1 MVTAI
6 EVRHLHKVFRI
17 PHEKRNTVFQAL
29 TGLLKP
35 ASYETFAALR
45 DINFTVEDGEM
56 FGIIGENGSG
66 KSTLLKLL
74 SRILVPTDG
83 SVMTRQQVTPFLEL
97 GVGFN
102 YDFTAAEN
110 IQIYGI
116 IMGLTPRD
124 IEEKVDEILQFAGL
138 DRFRDTKLRNFS
150 SGMQVRLAF
159 STAMRTNPQI
169 LLLDEVLAVGDMEF
183 QKKCLDVLERFKN
196 EGVTIVFVSHDL
208 EAVKKHCSRTLLLN
222 HGEQVILGETK
233 EVVVKYERTVR
244 GKGAFSGESKQSNRD
259 N

>member
-1 MVTAI
+1 MTAAI

-17 PHEKRNTVFQAL
+17 PHEKRNTVFKAL

-35 ASYETFAALR
+35 TNYETFVALK
-45 DINFTVEDGEM
+45 DINFSVEDGEM

-66 KSTLLKLL
+66 KSTLLKLF
-74 SRILVPTDG
+74 SRILVPTSG
-83 SVMTRQQVTPFLEL
+83 MAITRQQVTPFLEL

-124 IEEKVDEILQFAGL
+124 IGEKVEEILEFAGL
-138 DRFRDTKLRNFS
+138 ERFRDTKLRNFS

-159 STAMRTNPQI
+159 STAIRTNPRI
-169 LLLDEVLAVGDMEF
+169 LLLDEVLAVGDMDF
-183 QKKCLDVLERFKN
+183 QKKCLDVLEQFKN

-208 EAVKKHCSRTLLLN
+208 ESVKRHCSRAMLLH
-222 HGEQVILGETK
+222 HGEQVMLGETK
-233 EVVVKYERTVR
+233 EVVARY
-244 GKGAFSGESKQSNRD
+244 ESKEYGSSMKN
-259 N
+259 